1 MVGLLL
7 VVLPALLLEAAVLV
21 VALALRVTLA
31 AQGLA
36 VAVLVVLVVLL
47 ARQGQRGLLVP
58 QGLLE
63 PTYKA
68 MQT

>member
-1 MVGLLL
+1 MVVL
-7 VVLPALLLEAAVLV
+7 VVALTLEAAVLV
-21 VALALRVTLA
+21 VALLLRVTLA